1 MGAGE
6 HAAMMNKGMK
16 FFLNRQISQAW
27 KKWREEYAAHLE
39 MLRLLGPLGW
49 GEQVVVAIR
58 MGDVAGLQNGFD
70 AVLTKSPHLIQA
82 CVHRAGTVPKDV
94 SNKLADCRRVYTEP
108 TCSTPPR
115 DMHHNGLIGEIHQH
129 TLGPSASP
137 LSNIGRDLVKI
148 SNFGRWTWPSS
159 GGLNARCPL
168 NLLPV
173 MGDSTLHLAVR
184 CGQKEIIKMLLQ
196 MGVSADIENEEG
208 RTAVD
213 LCPEELAHLFL
224 APNDDTT
231 LSPTCKTMHGRTPPI
246 RANTNHKFHRAPPP
260 AVGSPKR

>member
-1 MGAGE
+1 M
-6 HAAMMNKGMK
+6 
-16 FFLNRQISQAW
+16 S
-27 KKWREEYAAHLE
+27 
-39 MLRLLGPLGW
+39 
-49 GEQVVVAIR
+49 
-58 MGDVAGLQNGFD
+58 
-70 AVLTKSPHLIQA
+70 T
-82 CVHRAGTVPKDV
+82 
-94 SNKLADCRRVYTEP
+94 KLADRRRVYAEP

-115 DMHHNGLIGEIHQH
+115 NMHHNGLLGEINQH
-129 TLGPSASP
+129 TLGPSASA

-159 GGLNARCPL
+159 GGLNSRCPL
-168 NLLPV
+168 NLRPV

-184 CGQKEIIKMLLQ
+184 CGQKEIIKRLLQ

-213 LCPEELAHLFL
+213 ICPEELAHLFWHHKMQ
-224 APNDDTT
+224 NNHMT
-231 LSPTCKTMHGRTPPI
+231 LSPPI